1 MEPVKDE
8 IHKLPKLRSVE
19 LPVEKILKKTR
30 KYLCTIGE
38 HIEKAVKGT
47 PVLTALQCW
56 EYVSAYAHTNKSGQ
70 KYMEMYEVIKREKAK
85 SQPGPSNSSV
95 PPQKSSSSMV
105 KTTQSNFSGKSRQS
119 PQGLKRKSESSSHGR
134 EKASRFGDK
143 RHRGRYSPDPNEPS
157 TVCRSVMDYMKLFG
171 DDKDRLQRLEEVN
184 SLAYRKRAMR

>member
-38 HIEKAVKGT
+38 HIEDAVKGA
-47 PVLTALQCW
+47 PLLTALQCW

-85 SQPGPSNSSV
+85 SRPGPSNSSMPAQGV
-95 PPQKSSSSMV
+95 SNVV
-105 KTTQSNFSGKSRQS
+105 KNSLSGLNGQSRRS
-119 PQGLKRKSESSSHGR
+119 PLGVKRKAEPSSLGR
-134 EKASRFGDK
+134 EKAARFGDK